1 MRTSARARAGRERVG
16 ATEADRPSADV
27 ARLDRLKRPSLIDLI
42 VLRIQEEFLGER
54 GKPGTALP
62 PERELAE
69 RYGVN
74 RTSVRHALLKL
85 ESLGLI
91 DTLHGIG
98 SLIADYTERGGAEL
112 LKLLLVRRD
121 GVDLELLGDLLEVRA
136 AVGGEIARLAATRAQ
151 RDDLAALERALTEL
165 SARLTEPAAVQ
176 LHENAFVRALTRA
189 TGNRAFLF
197 LANSLSG
204 AYREHL
210 PIFEAAFAD
219 THEVERQLREV
230 LNAVAA
236 RDAKRADRAF
246 RSYLEWSGER
256 MVSLLST
263 NDRTK
268 SRRRG

>member
-1 MRTSARARAGRERVG
+1 MKTSERRARAVATPSDGG
-16 ATEADRPSADV
+16 AEVP
-27 ARLDRLKRPSLIDLI
+27 RLDKLKRPSLIDLI
-42 VLRIQEEFLGER
+42 VLRIQDEFLGER
-54 GKPGTALP
+54 GRPGDSLP

-112 LKLLLVRRD
+112 LKLLLVRSD
-121 GVDLELLGDLLEVRA
+121 GVDTALLDDLLEVRA
-136 AVGGEIARLAATRAQ
+136 AVGGEIARLAAERASDED
-151 RDDLAALERALTEL
+151 RDGLAAALAEIEAHL
-165 SARLTEPAAVQ
+165 DEPAAVQ
-176 LHENAFVRALTRA
+176 LAENRFVRAVTRA
-189 TGNRAFLF
+189 TGNRAFVF

-210 PIFEAAFAD
+210 EIFRGAFTD
-219 THEVERQLREV
+219 TREV
-230 LNAVAA
+230 HAQLAAVLAA
-236 RDAKRADRAF
+236 IGKKDARRADEAF
-246 RSYLEWSGER
+246 RRYLAWSGER
-256 MVSLLST
+256 MVALFRAGDGKS
-263 NDRTK
+263 

>member
-1 MRTSARARAGRERVG
+1 MSTRTSERRARAAAAPTPEP
-16 ATEADRPSADV
+16 AASAEV
-27 ARLDRLKRPSLIDLI
+27 PRLDKLKRPSLIDLI
-42 VLRIQEEFLGER
+42 VLRIQDEFLGER
-54 GKPGTALP
+54 GRPGDSLP

-121 GVDLELLGDLLEVRA
+121 GVDTALLGDLLEVRA
-136 AVGGEIARLAATRAQ
+136 AVGGEIARLAAERATEAD
-151 RDDLAALERALTEL
+151 REGLAAALAEIE
-165 SARLTEPAAVQ
+165 ARLDDPAAVQ
-176 LHENAFVRALTRA
+176 VAENRFVRAVTRA
-189 TGNRAFLF
+189 TGNRAFVF

-210 PIFEAAFAD
+210 AIFRGAFTD
-219 THEVERQLREV
+219 TREV
-230 LNAVAA
+230 HAQLAVVLTAIAKKDA
-236 RDAKRADRAF
+236 RRADDAF
-246 RSYLEWSGER
+246 RRYLQWSGER
-256 MVSLLST
+256 MVALF
-263 NDRTK
+263 RTEDSK
-268 SRRRG
+268 SAGRRG